1 MFRNGRLRTA
11 RRLLGAGGEPAAWD
25 QRGDLVSRRMGNNTR
40 NAGGLI
46 VLLVSA
52 IAAFL
57 LVVLARSAV
66 LLVLVL
72 AGGVGLI
79 FWRSKVR
86 GKRWRQ
92 LQEAQRRE
100 AEMRAARAAAIES
113 YHAMTARQFE
123 EALAWLR
130 RRDGCP
136 EAYVTGKA
144 GDLGADVKAVT
155 SDGRILVIQA
165 KRYVMGNMVTGP
177 DLQKFGGTCYSV
189 HRAQVAAVVT
199 TSRFT
204 RHAREYAAA
213 TGIVLF
219 DNDALAGWAARNGP
233 PPWFAIPSSPV
244 PFPLPEQEPRGRH
257 SRPAPPFARG

>member
-1 MFRNGRLRTA
+1 MFCNGRTWTA
-11 RRLLGAGGEPAAWD
+11 RRPWALAANQLPGPVGA
-25 QRGDLVSRRMGNNTR
+25 LMS
-40 NAGGLI
+40 L
-46 VLLVSA
+46 
-52 IAAFL
+52 
-57 LVVLARSAV
+57 V

-86 GKRWRQ
+86 GERWRQ

-100 AEMRAARAAAIES
+100 AEIYAARAAAIEP
-113 YHAMTARQFE
+113 YHAMTAREFE
-123 EALAWLR
+123 QALAWLC

-136 EAYVTGKA
+136 EADVTGKA

-155 SDGRILVIQA
+155 PDGRILVIQA

-177 DLQKFGGTCYSV
+177 DLQKFGGTCYAV
-189 HRAQVAAVVT
+189 HRAQAAAVIT

-204 RHAREYAAA
+204 KQAREYAAA

-233 PPWFAIPSSPV
+233 PPWFAIPSPPV
-244 PFPLPEQEPRGRH
+244 PVPVAGQEPRGRH
-257 SRPAPPFARG
+257 SRPAPPLAPGLPEPRTSS